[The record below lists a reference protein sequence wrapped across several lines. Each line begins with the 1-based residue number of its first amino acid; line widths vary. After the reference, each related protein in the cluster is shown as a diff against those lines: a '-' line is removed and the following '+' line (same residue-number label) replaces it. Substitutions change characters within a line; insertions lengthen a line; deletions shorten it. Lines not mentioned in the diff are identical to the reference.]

1 MTLPIGE
8 RIRSLRKARGL
19 TQEQLADRLGVSFQS
34 VSRWESCATYPDM
47 ELLPAIAAYFGVTT
61 DSLLGVPETKKEEE
75 AARLL
80 DELSVLSRDAQPDME
95 RAVEIIRILRREHL
109 ESEHFWRFWLDVRLS
124 FYRRA
129 EILPQIRRTV
139 DRILESTLDRY
150 AKNLAIEA
158 FAKVEDEDKVG
169 AFLDQ
174 YSADEWMTK
183 KKLLYNRYLCFGPA
197 ENAEVLRKEF
207 LFSAVTKLTG
217 NTSLWRYDQNRI
229 EPTRDGNRIGLR
241 LLHGVSGI
249 APTKEH
255 PITGGNVDFFAE
267 EYLITGTRE
276 AMFLCAEER
285 FAEAIGVLEDVAW
298 LLASVTRLPCP
309 GKLGS
314 ASPYLAGMEWEIRAD
329 YLETDYTMAN
339 GGGTERI
346 VNIRH
351 PSLGDYCVIPSQYY
365 EMLTL
370 TEDCRWYTQF
380 IELFAPLRQE
390 PAYQAICDRVR
401 ACMEIRPE

>member
-217 NTSLWRYDQNRI
+217 NTSLWRTIRTELSQRA
-229 EPTRDGNRIGLR
+229 TGIGLVC
-241 LLHGVSGI
+241 GCCTVCPVSRQQRSI
-249 APTKEH
+249 RSRA
-255 PITGGNVDFFAE
+255 
-267 EYLITGTRE
+267 
-276 AMFLCAEER
+276 AMWTFSR
-285 FAEAIGVLEDVAW
+285 RN
-298 LLASVTRLPCP
+298 T
-309 GKLGS
+309 
-314 ASPYLAGMEWEIRAD
+314 
-329 YLETDYTMAN
+329 
-339 GGGTERI
+339 
-346 VNIRH
+346 
-351 PSLGDYCVIPSQYY
+351 
-365 EMLTL
+365 
-370 TEDCRWYTQF
+370 
-380 IELFAPLRQE
+380 
-390 PAYQAICDRVR
+390 
-401 ACMEIRPE
+401 

>member
-8 RIRSLRKARGL
+8 RIRALRKERGL

-34 VSRWESCATYPDM
+34 ISRWELSATYPDM

-61 DSLLGVPETKKEEE
+61 DFLLGVPETKKEEE
-75 AARLL
+75 AVRLF
-80 DELSVLSRDAQPDME
+80 DELSALSRSGNPDTE
-95 RAVEIIRILRREHL
+95 RATEIIRLLRREHL

-129 EILPQIRRTV
+129 EILPQLRRTV
-139 DRILESTLDRY
+139 ERILESTLDRD
-150 AKNLAIEA
+150 AKNMAIEA

-169 AFLDQ
+169 AFLDR

-183 KKLLYNRYLCFGPA
+183 KNLLYNRYLCFGPV
-197 ENAEVLRKEF
+197 ENAEALRKEF
-207 LFSAVTKLTG
+207 LFTAVTKLTG
-217 NTSLWRYDQNRI
+217 NTSLWRYDRDKI

-241 LLHGVSGI
+241 LLHGVSGTE
-249 APTKEH
+249 PTKEH
-255 PITGGNVDFFAE
+255 PITGGRVDFFAE
-267 EYLITGTRE
+267 EYLITGMRE
-276 AMFLCAEER
+276 AMFLCAEDH
-285 FAEAIGVLEDVAW
+285 FVDALTVLDDVAW
-298 LLASVTRLPCP
+298 LLASVMRLPCP

-314 ASPYLAGMEWEIRAD
+314 PSPYLSGMEWEVRAD
-329 YLETDYTMAN
+329 YLETDYTLAN

-351 PSLGDYCVIPSQYY
+351 SSLGDYCVIPSQYY

-380 IELFAPLRQE
+380 IGLFAPLRQD

-401 ACMEIRPE
+401 ACMKIRP